1 MNRGMAYF
9 AAVLVCLP
17 TAFCGSVSL
26 AATRRL
32 ACALT
37 DTTAKP
43 DSESRPIT
51 VIFDDESK
59 MLKAEEVGQ
68 THIFRNVSISSVSIS
83 GVSDDLSIGLD
94 RSSLGL
100 VFQSY
105 GIGGRVT
112 AIEFGRC
119 QPADSTNQMP

>member
-1 MNRGMAYF
+1 MSRGTGLFATVLFCLMALC
-9 AAVLVCLP
+9 ASA
-17 TAFCGSVSL
+17 SL
-26 AATRRL
+26 ASTRRL

-43 DSESRPIT
+43 NSESRPIT
-51 VIFDDESK
+51 VIFDAESK

-83 GVSDDLSIGLD
+83 GVSDDLSMGLD

-100 VFQSY
+100 VFQRY
-105 GIGGRVT
+105 GVGGKVT

-119 QPADSTNQMP
+119 QPAGSTNQIP